1 LAGVGGALAPAAHDS
16 AQREVVHESGEVLS
30 DVVITRLRFIPTHG
44 GVIFGLS
51 PTGKAVDVPTLDIFF
66 FRDGKVAATGT

>member
-1 LAGVGGALAPAAHDS
+1 
-16 AQREVVHESGEVLS
+16 
-30 DVVITRLRFIPTHG
+30 
-44 GVIFGLS
+44 VIFGLS